1 METSKINSILKLM
14 DPTLYPDEGPQFD
27 HKCFF
32 SGAIGSQV
40 HFRGLKEQ
48 KASYLDTL

>member
-1 METSKINSILKLM
+1 M

-40 HFRGLKEQ
+40 GFRGLKEQ
-48 KASYLDTL
+48 KANYLLLQKGFLSKKV